1 MSSALPASSR
11 QATQVLTGPFRSGRS
26 RDASPAPSPGS
37 LPHGVLDSARAPEAG
52 YFPTPHP
59 RPAAGTSPRVG
70 KSWRQVPRP
79 AGNVSGEELRAF
91 AKWGFCV
98 AWFDVDPVA
107 GQLGGEAGIL
117 TVAADGEGQLSS
129 RHQHPGGARERVDRH
144 PLGPCQAEGRPQQNL
159 PVIPPRDEGPPLA
172 GRLRPDRPVL

>member
-1 MSSALPASSR
+1 MSSALPACSR

-37 LPHGVLDSARAPEAG
+37 LPHGVLDSARPPEAG

-70 KSWRQVPRP
+70 RSWRQVPRP

-107 GQLGGEAGIL
+107 GQLGGEAGL
-117 TVAADGEGQLSS
+117 RTAAAVGQVARSPP
-129 RHQHPGGARERVDRH
+129 HQPPG
-144 PLGPCQAEGRPQQNL
+144 
-159 PVIPPRDEGPPLA
+159 
-172 GRLRPDRPVL
+172 